1 MYVTKYY
8 CKEYN
13 TAALNK
19 CQQKYCTRER
29 ERERDHTVFCN
40 VMLMYIKTCTY
51 RLKKSITYNKKF

>member
-8 CKEYN
+8 CIEYN
-13 TAALNK
+13 TAALNVN
-19 CQQKYCTRER
+19 RNIVPER